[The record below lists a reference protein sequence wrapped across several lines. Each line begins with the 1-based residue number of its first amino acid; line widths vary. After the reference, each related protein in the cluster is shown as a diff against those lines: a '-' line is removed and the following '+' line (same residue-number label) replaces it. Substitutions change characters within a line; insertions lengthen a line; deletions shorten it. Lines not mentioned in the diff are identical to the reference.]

1 MHKTFI
7 IGSVFNVPLHP
18 KTAFL
23 GPLILIIIASNEN
36 LPFGSIEFHQKKR
49 KKKGG
54 GGGGTIRPFNITGEN
69 KSV

>member
-23 GPLILIIIASNEN
+23 GPLILIIKASNEN
-36 LPFGSIEFHQKKR
+36 LPFGSLEFHQKKR
-49 KKKGG
+49 
-54 GGGGTIRPFNITGEN
+54 TIRQFNIRGEN
-69 KSV
+69 NRCETS

>member
-36 LPFGSIEFHQKKR
+36 LPFGSIEFHQKKK

-54 GGGGTIRPFNITGEN
+54 GDN
-69 KSV
+69 